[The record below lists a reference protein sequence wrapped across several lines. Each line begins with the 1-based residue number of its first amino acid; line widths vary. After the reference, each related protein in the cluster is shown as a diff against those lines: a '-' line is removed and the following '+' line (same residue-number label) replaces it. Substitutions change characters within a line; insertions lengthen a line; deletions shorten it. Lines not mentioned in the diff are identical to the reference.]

1 MEQVLVDSCIFI
13 DIFRGDSL
21 LATKLKNIAVCI
33 NPVIYMEL
41 LQGSRSKLELE
52 KIDKI
57 LYKFEL
63 ITFDD
68 NISQTS
74 IDLIRKYSKS
84 HGLLFPDSMIA
95 ATCLEKDIKVF
106 TRNIKDFIFIDDIEI
121 YKEE

>member
-1 MEQVLVDSCIFI
+1 MEKVIVDSCIFI

-21 LATKLKNIAVCI
+21 LANKLKDIIVCI

-41 LQGSRSKLELE
+41 LQGSRNKPELE

-57 LYKFEL
+57 LSKFEL
-63 ITFDD
+63 IIFDED
-68 NISQTS
+68 ISKTS
-74 IDLIRKYSKS
+74 IDLIKKYSKS

-95 ATCLEKDIKVF
+95 STCLEKDIRIF
-106 TRNIKDFIFIDDIEI
+106 TRNIKDFIFIDGIDI